1 MNSPLV
7 IALAL
12 ALVLMGLG
20 LVTGAAQVLGLRRLA
35 ARKLVPSDE
44 ATYLRSR
51 HRRRLLT
58 ASILFLVGAIIGAAY
73 LSGMETNVD
82 NLKSNAEQAEAAVEP
97 MIPEMT
103 EEQKGLVRL
112 WSVTWAIVIS
122 LVFVLVGLA
131 FADAVATRRY
141 WLGIYRE
148 LRDEHQAK
156 LRRDLAVYRTQKEQ
170 NRPGALGRSEGVS
183 D

>member
-1 MNSPLV
+1 MNDPLAS
-7 IALAL
+7 ALLL
-12 ALVLMGLG
+12 ALVVMAVGLA
-20 LVTGAAQVLGLRRLA
+20 TGAAQVLGLRRLA

-44 ATYLRSR
+44 AIYYRSR

-82 NLKSNAEQAEAAVEP
+82 NLKPDADRVDAAAEP
-97 MIPEMT
+97 KIPEMT
-103 EEQKGLVRL
+103 DEQKGLVRI
-112 WSVTWAIVIS
+112 WSVTWAFVIS

-148 LRDEHQAK
+148 LRDEHQVK
-156 LRRDLAVYRTQKEQ
+156 LRRDLAMYRTQKEQ
-170 NRPGALGRSEGVS
+170 NRPGALGRAEGAS